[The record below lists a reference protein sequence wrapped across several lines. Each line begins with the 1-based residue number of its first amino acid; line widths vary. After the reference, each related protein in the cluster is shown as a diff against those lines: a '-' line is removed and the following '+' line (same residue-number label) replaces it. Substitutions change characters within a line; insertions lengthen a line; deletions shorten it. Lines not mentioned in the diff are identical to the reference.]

1 MTPEEYR
8 ARLKSVETPHGTF
21 AYLDVGEGPAT
32 VFVHG
37 LLMSGYFWHDV
48 IDALA
53 PERRCIAYNL
63 PAHGGSEVPDD
74 QALTLPANAQMLAG
88 FCDALGLDELDL
100 VANDTGGAI
109 AQAFTVADPG
119 RVRTLSLTNCEAND
133 WMPSKSELGQLLEKL
148 ASSGDL
154 APMLKSFHDDPDN
167 ARRSSFVATLQWPE
181 RIDDDQARA
190 IGGPHQATI
199 EAARRLE
206 RFATSLRPEDLVA
219 IEPGLRE
226 LPVPAIAV
234 WGTADE
240 IFPLELAHWLADTIP
255 GLDEVVEIDGG
266 KLFWPIE
273 RGAELVPHLRRLW
286 SRPGQG
292 ASSASVPSSQP
303 RSSASAG

>member
-8 ARLKSVETPHGTF
+8 AGLKSVETPHGTF

-48 IDALA
+48 IDAVA
-53 PERRCIAYNL
+53 SERRCIAYNL
-63 PAHGGSEVPDD
+63 PAHGGSEVSDEQSFAL
-74 QALTLPANAQMLAG
+74 QAQAEMLAG
-88 FCDALGLDELDL
+88 FCDALGLDEIDL

-109 AQAFTVADPG
+109 AQAFALRDPA
-119 RVRTLSLTNCEAND
+119 RIRTLALTNCEAND

-190 IGGPHQATI
+190 ISGPHQASLDG
-199 EAARRLE
+199 ARRLE

-219 IEPGLRE
+219 LEPGLRE
-226 LPVPAIAV
+226 LHVPAIAV

-240 IFPLELAHWLADTIP
+240 IFPLHLAHWLRDTIP

-266 KLFWPIE
+266 KLFWPLE
-273 RGAELVPHLRRLW
+273 RGDELVPHLRRHW
-286 SRPGQG
+286 TRAGQ